1 MHLNQRERLL
11 VALGSALGSN
21 CVPCLESILPK
32 ARAAEIKD
40 AELQEAVE
48 LAEVVRRKPARKVL
62 ETARA
67 ILTGKPVAE
76 DEGPCPLEE
85 TTPAAQCADQTEGC
99 CG

>member
-1 MHLNQRERLL
+1 MHLNQREKLL

-21 CVPCLESILPK
+21 CVPCIESILPK

-67 ILTGKPVAE
+67 ILTGRPEAE

-85 TTPAAQCADQTEGC
+85 ASQPVECADQTEGC

>member
-1 MHLNQRERLL
+1 MHLNERERLL

-21 CVPCLESILPK
+21 CVPCIEKILPK

-48 LAEVVRRKPARKVL
+48 LAEVVRRRPARKVL

-67 ILTGKPVAE
+67 LLEGRPASE
-76 DEGPCPLEE
+76 DKAPCPLEA
-85 TTPAAQCADQTEGC
+85 PAQPEKC

>member
-11 VALGSALGSN
+11 VALGSAQGSN
-21 CVPCLESILPK
+21 CVPCIESILPK
-32 ARAAEIKD
+32 ARVAQIKN
-40 AELQEAVE
+40 AELQEPVE

-85 TTPAAQCADQTEGC
+85 GASPWGHC
-99 CG
+99 

>member
-1 MHLNQRERLL
+1 MHLNQREKLL

-21 CVPCLESILPK
+21 CVPCIESILPK

-67 ILTGKPVAE
+67 ILMGRPEAE
-76 DEGPCPLEE
+76 NKTPCPLEE
-85 TTPAAQCADQTEGC
+85 ATQPVECVDQTEDC

>member
-1 MHLNQRERLL
+1 MHLNERERLL

-21 CVPCLESILPK
+21 CVPCIESILPK
-32 ARAAEIKD
+32 GRAAQIKD

-48 LAEVVRRKPARKVL
+48 LAEAIRRKPARKVL

-67 ILTGKPVAE
+67 ILESRPETE
-76 DEGPCPLEE
+76 DETPCPLE
-85 TTPAAQCADQTEGC
+85 PASRPEPC